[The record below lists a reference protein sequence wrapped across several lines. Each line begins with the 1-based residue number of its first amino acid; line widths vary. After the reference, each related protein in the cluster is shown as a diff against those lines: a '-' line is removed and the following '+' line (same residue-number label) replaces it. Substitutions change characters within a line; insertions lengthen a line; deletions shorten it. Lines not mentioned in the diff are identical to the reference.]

1 MRFRLPGRSLTT
13 ITRHTIQHMNGKTR
27 RGVGNAFKTAVLL
40 GALSALILLVGRL
53 LGGTTGLVIAGIVAL
68 AINGFAYFYSD
79 KLALRA
85 MRAQPVGQQQAP
97 WLHTMVAEL
106 VSRRGL
112 PMPRV
117 YISPSSTPNAFATGR
132 SPSHAAVC
140 VTSGILDVLDE
151 RELRGVLGH
160 EISHVGNRDI
170 LIASVAAG
178 LASMIMILVDL
189 AQLGAL
195 FGLGNS
201 DDDSGASFLQ
211 ILLIALLGPLAA
223 GLIQAAIS
231 RSREYAADASGAEVT
246 RDPLALASAL
256 AKIERAV
263 QARPLPAR
271 GSTAPVSALM
281 IVNPF
286 SGRTL
291 MRMFSTHPD
300 TRDRI
305 ARLRAM
311 ATGRQM

>member
-1 MRFRLPGRSLTT
+1 MWASRASAARSTLAPATPAPMPKPDNHYAAHDST
-13 ITRHTIQHMNGKTR
+13 YEREDEARCRQRIQNSSAA
-27 RGVGNAFKTAVLL
+27 RGAVR
-40 GALSALILLVGRL
+40 V
-53 LGGTTGLVIAGIVAL
+53 
-68 AINGFAYFYSD
+68 D
-79 KLALRA
+79 
-85 MRAQPVGQQQAP
+85 
-97 WLHTMVAEL
+97 L
-106 VSRRGL
+106 VSRSASGRWRGL

-132 SPSHAAVC
+132 NPSHAAVC

-170 LIASVAAG
+170 VIASVAAG

-195 FGLGNS
+195 FGFGNS
-201 DDDSGASFLQ
+201 DDDSGAGFLQ

-246 RDPLALASAL
+246 GDPLALASAL

-263 QARPLPAR
+263 QARPLPAT

-291 MRMFSTHPD
+291 MRMFCTHPD

-311 ATGRQM
+311 ATGRQR

>member
-1 MRFRLPGRSLTT
+1 M
-13 ITRHTIQHMNGKTR
+13 
-27 RGVGNAFKTAVLL
+27 RGVGNALKTALLL
-40 GALSALILLVGRL
+40 GTLSALILLIGRW
-53 LGGTTGLVIAGIVAL
+53 LGGTTGLLIAGLVAL
-68 AINGFAYFYSD
+68 IINGVSYFYSD

-85 MRAQPVGQQQAP
+85 MRAQRVSAQQAP
-97 WLHTMVAEL
+97 QLHAIVADL
-106 VSRRGL
+106 VFRRGL
-112 PMPRV
+112 PMPGV

-140 VTSGILDVLDE
+140 VTAGILDVLDE

-178 LASMIMILVDL
+178 LASMIMILVDI

-195 FGLGNS
+195 FGFGGS
-201 DDDSGASFLQ
+201 DEDSGPGLLE

-223 GLIQAAIS
+223 GLIQTAIS
-231 RSREYAADASGAEVT
+231 RSREYAADASGAQIT
-246 RDPLALASAL
+246 GDPIALASAL

-263 QARPLPAR
+263 QARPLQPAAT
-271 GSTAPVSALM
+271 TAPVSALM

-286 SGRTL
+286 SGRNL

-311 ATGRQM
+311 AHGPRM

>member
-1 MRFRLPGRSLTT
+1 
-13 ITRHTIQHMNGKTR
+13 
-27 RGVGNAFKTAVLL
+27 
-40 GALSALILLVGRL
+40 
-53 LGGTTGLVIAGIVAL
+53 
-68 AINGFAYFYSD
+68 
-79 KLALRA
+79 
-85 MRAQPVGQQQAP
+85 
-97 WLHTMVAEL
+97 
-106 VSRRGL
+106 
-112 PMPRV
+112 
-117 YISPSSTPNAFATGR
+117 
-132 SPSHAAVC
+132 
-140 VTSGILDVLDE
+140 
-151 RELRGVLGH
+151 
-160 EISHVGNRDI
+160 
-170 LIASVAAG
+170 
-178 LASMIMILVDL
+178 MIMILVDL

-195 FGLGNS
+195 FGFGNS
-201 DDDSGASFLQ
+201 DDDSGASVLQ

-263 QARPLPAR
+263 QARPLPAT

-311 ATGRQM
+311 ATGRQR